1 MVFFFRQ
8 NLNSFVSN
16 FGFRFFPLFFVP
28 SLILFLDIGLRWKIL
43 SHMETLQVYYYL
55 LSFLYSIL
63 IYFLLLFSLSLLDS
77 ISNKKVYWVLLIFS
91 SLSYSVCMIGSYGYF
106 IYTGIMPNFFVFSYI
121 FQEPFNSWTL
131 LSAGLTVW
139 VWIFFFFLLILV
151 FVSLRIASQNFK
163 PVRFAKSIYFSLVF
177 GILILAAFF
186 HNNTRFNDQIYVSD
200 VNSISFINRNLYNL
214 ITGDRLGSAGLQSRN
229 RPNLKRDR
237 FLFEKT
243 F

>member
-106 IYTGIMPNFFVFSYI
+106 IYTGIMPNFFVF
-121 FQEPFNSWTL
+121 P
-131 LSAGLTVW
+131 
-139 VWIFFFFLLILV
+139 IFFKNLLIAGR
-151 FVSLRIASQNFK
+151 SLAPGCMLYGFGSFSFSFDSGVREFK
-163 PVRFAKSIYFSLVF
+163 SCFTKF
-177 GILILAAFF
+177 
-186 HNNTRFNDQIYVSD
+186 
-200 VNSISFINRNLYNL
+200 
-214 ITGDRLGSAGLQSRN
+214 
-229 RPNLKRDR
+229 
-237 FLFEKT
+237 
-243 F
+243 